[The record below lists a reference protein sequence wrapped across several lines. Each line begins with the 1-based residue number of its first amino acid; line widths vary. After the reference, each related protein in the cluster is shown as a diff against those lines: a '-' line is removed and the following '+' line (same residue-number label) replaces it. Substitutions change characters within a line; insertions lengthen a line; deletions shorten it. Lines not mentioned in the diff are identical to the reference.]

1 MEKAAAATAT
11 SFARIATA
19 AGGAVRVEY
28 AWVGVRDAAAPT
40 VVFLHE
46 GLGSVAMWRGFP
58 GEFCVANGLRGFVY
72 SRPGYGRS
80 TPRAASERWRPD
92 FMAVH
97 AGEVLPRLLRAVGI
111 AHPWLFGHSYGATN
125 ALLNAARQRDLA
137 GVVAVAPHLFVEDI
151 SVASI
156 REARN
161 AYETGNLRERLARY
175 HDDVDS
181 AFYGWNDVWL
191 APEFRG
197 WNVEHE
203 LRTIRCPVLA
213 VQGEDDEYG
222 TLEQI
227 RAVKRN
233 VPHAQ
238 LLVLPSCG
246 HSPHRDQA
254 EALTREAGRFI
265 AASNR

>member
-1 MEKAAAATAT
+1 
-11 SFARIATA
+11 
-19 AGGAVRVEY
+19 
-28 AWVGVRDAAAPT
+28 
-40 VVFLHE
+40 
-46 GLGSVAMWRGFP
+46 
-58 GEFCVANGLRGFVY
+58 
-72 SRPGYGRS
+72 
-80 TPRAASERWRPD
+80 
-92 FMAVH
+92 MAVH

-111 AHPWLFGHSYGATN
+111 AHPWLFGHSDGATI
-125 ALLNAARQRDLA
+125 ALLYASRQRDLA

-161 AYETGNLRERLARY
+161 ASETGNLRERLARY

-222 TLEQI
+222 TLDQI

-233 VPHAQ
+233 VPHAE

>member
-1 MEKAAAATAT
+1 VERPVLVGHSDGASIALLHAA
-11 SFARIATA
+11 
-19 AGGAVRVEY
+19 
-28 AWVGVRDAAAPT
+28 
-40 VVFLHE
+40 
-46 GLGSVAMWRGFP
+46 
-58 GEFCVANGLRGFVY
+58 
-72 SRPGYGRS
+72 RPGADTRGLVLL
-80 TPRAASERWRPD
+80 AA
-92 FMAVH
+92 H
-97 AGEVLPRLLRAVGI
+97 VL
-111 AHPWLFGHSYGATN
+111 
-125 ALLNAARQRDLA
+125 
-137 GVVAVAPHLFVEDI
+137 VEDV

-156 REARN
+156 AAARA
-161 AYETGNLRERLARY
+161 AYAGGSGLRERLARY

-254 EALTREAGRFI
+254 EALTREAGRLI